1 MGQRI
6 TISETEKNRIKGLY
20 EQTPV
25 ASNERIPG
33 RESMQQLRQ
42 TQRADRQQTR
52 QDQRIERRATRQN
65 NRAIRRDVRAEQAA
79 VADIMNLRNEFNTLM
94 TNLNSLS
101 KHQNT
106 ETYQHFQDLITN
118 TAASLKG
125 FVDST
130 VNAGQVVPPSSEEEI
145 PTEQ

>member
-106 ETYQHFQDLITN
+106 E
-118 TAASLKG
+118 KMK
-125 FVDST
+125 
-130 VNAGQVVPPSSEEEI
+130 
-145 PTEQ
+145 